1 MQQKRERGRSV
12 VHKRGKGKGAGS
24 QALALRRKTASWQ
37 EEASGHDLN
46 KIPSEIPCV
55 RDGTDAWWEDAGNT
69 RMHRN
74 FRAASAAQLGRT
86 HGGSIEGQKSS
97 TAQLSRQGSLLMSAA
112 GLGLECRVGVSARER
127 EACQG
132 VWCSAVQGGWAE
144 RAAVRASANLLVRCS
159 VVSARW
165 PQRSGLSY
173 GPARCRRAS
182 RDYRAG

>member
-1 MQQKRERGRSV
+1 MLGGKTQATPACTAISV
-12 VHKRGKGKGAGS
+12 QRVLPSWAEQTVDRLKVKS
-24 QALALRRKTASWQ
+24 QVLSR
-37 EEASGHDLN
+37 
-46 KIPSEIPCV
+46 
-55 RDGTDAWWEDAGNT
+55 
-69 RMHRN
+69 
-74 FRAASAAQLGRT
+74 
-86 HGGSIEGQKSS
+86 
-97 TAQLSRQGSLLMSAA
+97 LSRQGSLLMSAA